1 MVAAQIVCLGGTLAL
16 STGSD
21 DPTLWSGQLH
31 STPDVSKT
39 HYWSD
44 ECPARYT
51 VATIHTKSNRVDI
64 PPRSIPLGLTEMVD
78 AKHGPVHQ
86 RFNRQLPMYVSPVPD
101 PQTLDVD
108 TIRIPRV
115 VQLFQ
120 KFLCFLLVIFPK
132 WSNWLLCLADSNPL
146 PLPDLDQLL
155 HLTAQT
161 APSEFKIVPTTCLD
175 ITSKQL
181 KKKGFSTASSQAILG
196 LFMNYVA
203 KNQMSDQASQV
214 YMVQALSSILSEQDK
229 EDFFLCRMRAL
240 KFYIDRTHSFRQN
253 RKRLIKVCNT
263 FFPVTSQKTPSL
275 TGYGWTLSMPM
286 KMKRCL

>member
-1 MVAAQIVCLGGTLAL
+1 MSCQI
-16 STGSD
+16 
-21 DPTLWSGQLH
+21 QLQ
-31 STPDVSKT
+31 P
-39 HYWSD
+39 
-44 ECPARYT
+44 
-51 VATIHTKSNRVDI
+51 
-64 PPRSIPLGLTEMVD
+64 SIPKATEWIFHPEAFHWVCQRWWMPNMD
-78 AKHGPVHQ
+78 Q
-86 RFNRQLPMYVSPVPD
+86 FTTRFNRQLPMYVSPVPD

-108 TIRIPRV
+108 TILIPRV
-115 VQLFQ
+115 LQLFQ

-132 WSNWLLCLADSNPL
+132 WSNWLWSTDLLCLADSNPL
-146 PLPDLDQLL
+146 PLPDLDQLF
-155 HLTAQT
+155 HLIAQT

-229 EDFFLCRMRAL
+229 EDFFLCHMRAL
-240 KFYIDRTHSFRQN
+240 KFYNDRTHSFCQN
-253 RKRLIKVCNT
+253 RKRLIKVWNK

-286 KMKRCL
+286 KMKSCLWHFRLFWLCMLSLDLVIILVMVNLHGQVNY